1 MSTVAETLG
10 RVLADLPPPAPA
22 AAFGLVGSGNFVL
35 IEELRAGGVK
45 YYGTRHECAAVAAAE
60 AYARV
65 SGRLGVA
72 TVHQGPGLT
81 NALTAVTE
89 AARSRTPVLVLAGDT
104 GTLAQHANQNIDQD
118 GVAESVGAIAA
129 RVRSAGTA
137 VEDLLRAMRRALEE
151 RCAVVLSLPVDVQE
165 LTCTVPDGGVY
176 AGPPARAGAPAPDAL
191 AAAAERC
198 ATARRPVIVAGR
210 GAVLAGAR
218 APLEA
223 LGERIGALFATSA
236 AAKGLFAGNPFDLGV
251 CGGFASALAARLLSQ
266 ADLVLAFGASLNHWT
281 TRRGE
286 VIARDVAVVHCD
298 VEPAAIGARHPAS
311 VGLAGDAAL
320 GADGLL
326 AELERRR
333 LRSEGY
339 RSAQVLEELAAYDRA
354 GEFHDESGPDGID
367 PRTLHV
373 ALDHMLPA
381 ERTVVVDCG
390 HFMGWAPMYMRVPD
404 PAGFVFAQAFQ
415 SVGLGL
421 GGAVGAAA
429 ARPDRVC
436 VAVVGDGG
444 TFMTL
449 GELETLVRHR
459 LPVLVVVV
467 DDRAYGAEVHHFE
480 HLGRDPSLAAFP
492 DVDLAA
498 VARALG
504 MDALTVRRVEELEGI
519 ARWLQRRDGPLLVD
533 AKVNPA
539 VRAEWLEEAFRAGA

>member
-1 MSTVAETLG
+1 MSSVAETLG
-10 RVLADLPPPAPA
+10 RVLSRLGTR

-35 IEELRAGGVK
+35 IEELRAGGVA
-45 YYGTRHECAAVAAAE
+45 YYGTRHENAAVAAAE

-65 SGRLGVA
+65 SGQLGIA

-81 NALTAVTE
+81 NALTAITE

-104 GTLAQHANQNIDQD
+104 GSLARHANQNIDQD
-118 GVAESVGAIAA
+118 AAAEALGAIGE

-137 VEDLLRAMRRALEE
+137 VEDLLRAVRRAREE
-151 RCAVVLSLPVDVQE
+151 RRAVVLSLPVDVQE
-165 LTCTVPDGGVY
+165 HECAAPEGEVQ
-176 AGPPARAGAPAPDAL
+176 AGPLLRAPAPAPEAL

-198 ATARRPVIVAGR
+198 ANAARPVIVAGR

-218 APLEA
+218 EPLRA
-223 LGERIGALFATSA
+223 LGARIGALLASSA
-236 AAKGLFAGNPFDLGV
+236 AAKGMFAGDPYDLGV
-251 CGGFASALAARLLSQ
+251 SGGFASPLAAGLLSR

-286 VIARDVAVVHCD
+286 VIARDVPVVHCD
-298 VEPAAIGARHPAS
+298 IEPAAIGRQHPAS
-311 VGLAGDAAL
+311 VALAGDAAL
-320 GADGLL
+320 GAGGLL
-326 AELERRR
+326 AELERRG
-333 LRSEGY
+333 LGGEGY
-339 RSAQVLEELAAYDRA
+339 RSAEVREQIAAYDRA
-354 GEFHDESGPDGID
+354 QEFRDESGPQGID

-373 ALDHMLPA
+373 ALDRMLPA

-390 HFMGWAPMYMRVPD
+390 HFMGWAPMYMRAPD

-429 ARPDRVC
+429 ARPDRLCVC
-436 VAVVGDGG
+436 VVGDGG

-480 HLGRDPSLAAFP
+480 HLGRDAALAAFP

-504 MDALTVRRVEELEGI
+504 MQALTAQRAEELEGI
-519 ARWLQRRDGPLLVD
+519 APWLAKRDGPLLLD